1 MALGFQ
7 VLREPSIRNNKF
19 STRNHIR
26 NPDLLIRFGKF
37 TCYLELDGKVHGSL
51 EAATQNT
58 IWRNRDYERIKI
70 PYVIVSEE
78 DASFNVMKIQNMHRA
93 FEDEDVP
100 LLEAVQTEME
110 TTDFFSLD
118 PVLMSNDIAPVRV
131 RKKLLELINQETQQ
145 NQA

>member
-1 MALGFQ
+1 M
-7 VLREPSIRNNKF
+7 IT
-19 STRNHIR
+19 TRRKGDESYNM
-26 NPDLLIRFGKF
+26 
-37 TCYLELDGKVHGSL
+37 
-51 EAATQNT
+51 
-58 IWRNRDYERIKI
+58 
-70 PYVIVSEE
+70 
-78 DASFNVMKIQNMHRA
+78 MKIQNMHRA

-131 RKKLLELINQETQQ
+131 RKKLLELISKETQQ

>member
-1 MALGFQ
+1 
-7 VLREPSIRNNKF
+7 
-19 STRNHIR
+19 
-26 NPDLLIRFGKF
+26 
-37 TCYLELDGKVHGSL
+37 
-51 EAATQNT
+51 
-58 IWRNRDYERIKI
+58 
-70 PYVIVSEE
+70 
-78 DASFNVMKIQNMHRA
+78 MKIQNMHRA